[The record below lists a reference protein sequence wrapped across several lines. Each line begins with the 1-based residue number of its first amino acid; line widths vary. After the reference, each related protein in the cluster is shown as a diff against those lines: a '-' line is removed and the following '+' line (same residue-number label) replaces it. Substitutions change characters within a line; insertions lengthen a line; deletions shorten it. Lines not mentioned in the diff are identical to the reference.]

1 MGKNNLGGLKKVTSF
16 IKLYIQGKLKE
27 NELFKRR
34 RKSKDETTIQFKDIK
49 DQIDIKPKHFSNKN
63 IKKQNS
69 FKSEPKDEI
78 IDNIE
83 SSFNEESES
92 DNENDIEL
100 QKNKIKKQI
109 NDILMKTDEKYK
121 NLVKERNNYLLN
133 YIQQMYK
140 DSSDSN
146 ITDKIK
152 SLFSSQKDNTNNEM
166 KLIKE
171 KENLSINKDLYIT
184 DKENFLKKEKTSP
197 QKKIK
202 ENRVNIKNIK
212 NIELSKI
219 NIPKEV
225 PNSNIKK
232 KYEQIDIKELI
243 NKIKQRNRENLIPIR
258 AQNNKDVYQNLR
270 QNLLNKNNDLISLA
284 FTHNSRNKKKI
295 NSDIK
300 TNKQNNSRI
309 KYYSFHEQIQGGNL
323 NSTMNKNEIK
333 KININFSSFQE
344 NNKEKDEQKM
354 KKIFA
359 QIKDSLQEDE
369 KFLIKNRFLKYGYS
383 KDIIFAEDKSKDKN
397 NK

>member
-1 MGKNNLGGLKKVTSF
+1 
-16 IKLYIQGKLKE
+16 
-27 NELFKRR
+27 
-34 RKSKDETTIQFKDIK
+34 
-49 DQIDIKPKHFSNKN
+49 
-63 IKKQNS
+63 
-69 FKSEPKDEI
+69 
-78 IDNIE
+78 
-83 SSFNEESES
+83 
-92 DNENDIEL
+92 
-100 QKNKIKKQI
+100 
-109 NDILMKTDEKYK
+109 MKTDEKYK

-140 DSSDSN
+140 DSSDLN

-243 NKIKQRNRENLIPIR
+243 NKIKQRNRENLIPISS
-258 AQNNKDVYQNLR
+258 QNNKDVYQNLK